1 MAELGIVGIV
11 LIIVN
16 MLVSY
21 RGLTNH
27 SFLDTYKFE
36 IDRILIY
43 KEYKRLITSGFLH
56 VSWTHLI
63 FNMLSLLAFSGL
75 LEHQIG
81 SIGFVFVYF
90 ASLIGGNLLAIVV
103 HRFHGDYSAVGAS
116 GAVCGVIFASIALFP
131 DLGIRF
137 FILPFFIPSWLY
149 GIGFVAYSIYGI
161 KSKKD
166 NIGHEA
172 HLGGALIGL
181 LIAILLKPHTLIENY
196 LPILVIAIPTVLFI
210 YLIATRPHLLFID
223 NSFFKSQKKPID
235 IDHQYNENKL
245 ARQQEIDRI
254 LDKISAKG
262 INSLSK
268 KERQKLDD
276 YSKRRRN

>member
-1 MAELGIVGIV
+1 MAGLGIVGIA
-11 LIIVN
+11 LIILN
-16 MLVSY
+16 IIVSY
-21 RGLTNH
+21 KGLTNH
-27 SFLDTYKFE
+27 SFLNDYKFE

-56 VSWTHLI
+56 VSWTHLF

-75 LEHQIG
+75 LENQLG
-81 SIGFVFVYF
+81 SVGFILVYLT
-90 ASLIGGNLLAIVV
+90 SLIGGNLLAIVV

-181 LIAILLKPHTLIENY
+181 LIAILLRPHSLIENY
-196 LPILVIAIPTVLFI
+196 LPILLIAIPTLLFI
-210 YLIATRPHLLFID
+210 YLIVTRPHILFID
-223 NSFFKSQKKPID
+223 NTFFKSQQKYVD

-245 ARQQEIDRI
+245 ARQQEIDRL

-276 YSKRRRN
+276 YAQRRKN

>member
-1 MAELGIVGIV
+1 MSELGIVGIA
-11 LIIVN
+11 LIILN
-16 MLVSY
+16 SIVSFK
-21 RGLTNH
+21 GLTDQ
-27 SFLDTYKFE
+27 SFLNAIKFE
-36 IDRILIY
+36 VDRILIY

-56 VSWTHLI
+56 VSWTHLL

-81 SIGFVFVYF
+81 SIGFLLVYL
-90 ASLIGGNLLAIVV
+90 ASLIGGNLLALAV

-172 HLGGALIGL
+172 HLGGALIGM
-181 LIAILLKPHTLIENY
+181 LIAILLRPQSLIENY
-196 LPILVIAIPTVLFI
+196 LPILLIAVPTLLFI
-210 YLIATRPHLLFID
+210 YLIATRPHLLLID
-223 NSFFKSQKKPID
+223 HSFFKSQQKYVD

-245 ARQQEIDRI
+245 AKQQEIDRL

-276 YSKRRRN
+276 YAKRRK